1 MLELVVADD
10 GPGARTSNALIEGRG
25 VGLRNTRE
33 RLHVLYGDQ
42 QRFAAINA
50 HPGVRIE
57 IALPFEK
64 ATSP

>member
-1 MLELVVADD
+1 M
-10 GPGARTSNALIEGRG
+10 
-25 VGLRNTRE
+25 GLRNTRE
-33 RLHVLYGDQ
+33 RLHVLYGNQ